1 MSNKKIL
8 ILPGDGIGN
17 EVMAEVLKIIDW
29 MEKTKS
35 LSFDISERL
44 VGGTAYDKEG
54 NSISDDTMQVA
65 TCIVSSLIELPS
77 LSYAVPPTNLS
88 EISKDKDLV
97 FSIQSIIFN
106 TSAITSLP
114 IPSPGKIKIF
124 LLLIF
129 DYTIQGWILC
139 IFSS

>member
-44 VGGTAYDKEG
+44 VGGTAYEIAECLVG
-54 NSISDDTMQVA
+54 SEM
-65 TCIVSSLIELPS
+65 CIRDS
-77 LSYAVPPTNLS
+77 
-88 EISKDKDLV
+88 
-97 FSIQSIIFN
+97 FN

-129 DYTIQGWILC
+129 DYTIQGWIL
-139 IFSS
+139 

>member
-1 MSNKKIL
+1 MAKRSKSFLNLNKAASGL
-8 ILPGDGIGN
+8 L
-17 EVMAEVLKIIDW
+17 
-29 MEKTKS
+29 S
-35 LSFDISERL
+35 LSTLSHL
-44 VGGTAYDKEG
+44 APPTAP
-54 NSISDDTMQVA
+54 NNTASQSIA

-129 DYTIQGWILC
+129 D
-139 IFSS
+139 